1 MLFLIVLDFENM
13 FYEIM
18 SFQIFKVLSL
28 QKMKSNAVSIFL
40 NAVFSL
46 CIYYSQVFPNLI

>member
-1 MLFLIVLDFENM
+1 MLFLIVLDFVNM

-28 QKMKSNAVSIFL
+28 QKMKSNAVSIFF